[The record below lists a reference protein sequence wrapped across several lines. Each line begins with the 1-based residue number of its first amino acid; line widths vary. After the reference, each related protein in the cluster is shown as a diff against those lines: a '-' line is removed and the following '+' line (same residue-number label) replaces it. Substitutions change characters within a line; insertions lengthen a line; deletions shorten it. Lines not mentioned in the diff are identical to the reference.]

1 MLLDQRTVGQ
11 TMDRSFHLEWE
22 RSSGHMVDS
31 DQAQRA
37 AILRSVFQEHRGT
50 AFAIRLWN
58 GWQWSSSA
66 NETAACAIV
75 IANPDALSTLI
86 ARPNEVTLG
95 EAFVRG
101 DLDVEGDLF
110 SVFEVAEHLFNRPKG
125 FRQRVLERLG
135 GAALGLQQRLK
146 QGAVNSRK
154 RDRLSI
160 AYHYDL
166 PAEFFEPWLG
176 RSMVYSCAYF
186 DDRGDSLE
194 AAQERKLDLICRKL
208 GLQQGERFLDIGC
221 GWGSLVLRAAEK
233 WDARAD
239 GITLSREQ
247 VEVGRRRI
255 ASSDAKARCSVELR
269 DYRDLTGEG
278 TYDKIA
284 SVGMFEHVGPKNL
297 PVYFGIVK
305 RLLRPGGLFLNHGIA
320 RTATLP
326 ARESSFIRRHV
337 FPDGK
342 LVTLSETLN
351 AAEAQGLEVRD
362 VENLREHYELTLR
375 RWADGLQKNADSLI
389 QRVSK
394 TKYRIWLLYAAGC
407 AAAFRRGDM
416 AVHQVLLSRPD
427 PGKSSMPLTRANWYR

>member
-1 MLLDQRTVGQ
+1 
-11 TMDRSFHLEWE
+11 
-22 RSSGHMVDS
+22 MVDS
-31 DQAQRA
+31 VQAQRA
-37 AILRSVFQEHRGT
+37 AILRSVFQQYRGT
-50 AFAIRLWN
+50 AFAIRFWD

-66 NETAACAIV
+66 SERAACTIAITT
-75 IANPDALSTLI
+75 PDALSTLI
-86 ARPNEVTLG
+86 ARPNEVSLG

-110 SVFEVAEHLFNRPKG
+110 SVFEVTEHLFNRPKG
-125 FRQRVLERLG
+125 LHLRVLKNLG
-135 GAALGLQQRLK
+135 GAALGLQQWLK
-146 QGAVNSRK
+146 QGAVNSRN

-186 DDRGDSLE
+186 HDCGDSLE

-233 WDARAD
+233 WHARAE

-255 ASSDAKARCSVELR
+255 ALSDAEAHCSVELR
-269 DYRDLTGEG
+269 DYRDLAGEG

-284 SVGMFEHVGPKNL
+284 SVGMFEHVGLKNL
-297 PVYFGIVK
+297 PMYFGIVK

-320 RTATLP
+320 RTATVP
-326 ARESSFIRRHV
+326 VRESSFMRRHV

-342 LVTLSETLN
+342 LVTLSETLSV
-351 AAEAQGLEVRD
+351 AEAQGLEVRD

-375 RWADGLQKNADSLI
+375 QWVVGLQKNADSLM
-389 QRVSK
+389 QQVSK
-394 TKYRIWLLYAAGC
+394 AKYRIWLLYTAGC
-407 AAAFRRGDM
+407 AAAFRRGDV

-427 PGKSSMPLTRANWYR
+427 RGRSAMPLTRANWYR

>member
-1 MLLDQRTVGQ
+1 
-11 TMDRSFHLEWE
+11 
-22 RSSGHMVDS
+22 MVDS
-31 DQAQRA
+31 VQAQRA
-37 AILRSVFQEHRGT
+37 AILRSVFQQYQGT
-50 AFAIRLWN
+50 AFAIRFWD

-66 NETAACAIV
+66 SERAACTIV
-75 IANPDALSTLI
+75 ITTPDALSTLI
-86 ARPNEVTLG
+86 ARPNEVSLG

-110 SVFEVAEHLFNRPKG
+110 SAFEVTEHLFNRPKG
-125 FRQRVLERLG
+125 LHLRVLENLG
-135 GAALGLQQRLK
+135 GAALRLQQRLK
-146 QGAVNSRK
+146 QGAVNSRN

-186 DDRGDSLE
+186 LDFGDSLE

-208 GLQQGERFLDIGC
+208 GLREGEHFLDIGC

-233 WDARAD
+233 WHARAE

-247 VEVGRRRI
+247 VEVGRGRI
-255 ASSDAKARCSVELR
+255 ALSEAEAHCSVELR
-269 DYRDLTGEG
+269 DYRDLTGEE

-284 SVGMFEHVGPKNL
+284 SVGMFEHVGLKNL
-297 PVYFGIVK
+297 PMYFGIVK

-320 RTATLP
+320 RTATVP
-326 ARESSFIRRHV
+326 VRESSFMRRHV

-342 LVTLSETLN
+342 LVTLSETLSV
-351 AAEAQGLEVRD
+351 AEAQGLEVRD

-375 RWADGLQKNADSLI
+375 QWVVGLQKNADSLM
-389 QRVSK
+389 QQVSK
-394 TKYRIWLLYAAGC
+394 AKYRIWLLYTAGC
-407 AAAFRRGDM
+407 AAAFRRGDV

-427 PGKSSMPLTRANWYR
+427 RGRSAMPLTRANWYR